1 MKFIGPPFT
10 FGLQELSKNIT
21 IMSPF
26 SAIAVE
32 DAVFWM
38 GVDTFYI
45 YSGGQTVQIP
55 CTVKDKVFLDF
66 NLEEKDKVHVGSNS
80 EFGEII
86 WFYPTAGQTEVNA
99 YVIIII

>member
-21 IMSPF
+21 IMSPS

-38 GVDTFYI
+38 GVDTFMSI
-45 YSGGQTVQIP
+45 QVVKLYSYRV
-55 CTVKDKVFLDF
+55 L
-66 NLEEKDKVHVGSNS
+66 
-80 EFGEII
+80 
-86 WFYPTAGQTEVNA
+86 
-99 YVIIII
+99 